1 MTQTV
6 RVELGARAYDIAIGP
21 GLLGQAGPRLKPH
34 LKRPRTVIVTDENV
48 AALHLNTL
56 QASLDA
62 AGITSQAIILPPGE
76 STKSYAHLAELCDGL
91 LAAGMERADRIIAFG
106 GGVIGDLT
114 GFAAS
119 ILRRGIDFIQIPTTL
134 LSQVDSSVGGKTGIN
149 SKHGKN
155 LIGAFHQP
163 VAVLADTSLLNTL
176 SAREFA
182 AGYAETAKYGL
193 LGDAPFF
200 NWLEANATKIKA
212 RDTAT
217 LIEAISVSCRAKAK
231 IVAEDETETG
241 VRALLNLGHTFGHAF
256 EAACGYSQRLL
267 HGEAV
272 SIGMVMAF
280 RYSQSLGLC
289 TGQDATRV
297 EAHLASVGLPVKP
310 TQIPGDLA
318 DANALLT
325 LMRQDK
331 KAQMG
336 KLTFI
341 LARGL
346 GEAFIARDVDDA
358 HVLEFVKKELQ
369 RG

>member
-1 MTQTV
+1 MTEMV
-6 RVELGARAYDIAIGP
+6 RVELGTRAYEITIGP
-21 GLLGQAGPRLKPH
+21 GLLAQAGERLKPH
-34 LKRPRTVIVTDENV
+34 LKRPRTVIVTDANV
-48 AALHLNTL
+48 AALHLKTL

-76 STKSYAHLAELCDGL
+76 GTKSYAQLAELCDGL

-119 ILRRGIDFIQIPTTL
+119 ILRRGVDFIQIPTTL

-163 VAVLADTSLLNTL
+163 VAVLADTSLLNSL

-193 LGDAPFF
+193 LGDASFF
-200 NWLEANATKIKA
+200 NWLEANAAKIKA
-212 RDTAT
+212 RDPAT
-217 LIEAISVSCRAKAK
+217 LIEAVAVSCRAKAK

-280 RYSQSLGLC
+280 RYSQNLGLC

-297 EAHLASVGLPVKP
+297 QAHLASVGLPVMP
-310 TQIPGDLA
+310 SQIPGELP

-331 KAQMG
+331 KAQLG

-341 LARGL
+341 LTRGI
-346 GEAFIARDVDDA
+346 GEAFIARDVEDA
-358 HVLEFVKKELQ
+358 HVLEFIQKELQ
-369 RG
+369 GG

>member
-1 MTQTV
+1 MTETV
-6 RVELGARAYDIAIGP
+6 RVELGTRAYDITIGP
-21 GLLGQAGPRLKPH
+21 GLLAEAGARLKAH
-34 LKRPRTVIVTDENV
+34 FKRPRTVIVTDANV
-48 AALHLNTL
+48 AALHLKTL

-62 AGITSQAIILPPGE
+62 AGIASQAIILPPGE
-76 STKSYAHLAELCDGL
+76 GTKSYAQLAELCDGL

-163 VAVLADTSLLNTL
+163 VAVLADIDLLNTL

-193 LGDAPFF
+193 LGDAAFF
-200 NWLEANATKIKA
+200 NWLETNAAKISA
-212 RDTAT
+212 RDPQT
-217 LIEAISVSCRAKAK
+217 LIEAVAVSCRAKAK

-297 EAHLASVGLPVKP
+297 EAHLARVGLPVMP
-310 TQIPGDLA
+310 CQIPGELA
-318 DANALLT
+318 HADALLT

-331 KAQMG
+331 KAQLG

-341 LARGL
+341 LTRGI
-346 GEAFIARDVDDA
+346 GEAFIARDVEDA
-358 HVLEFVKKELQ
+358 HVLEFVNKELQ
-369 RG
+369 RR

>member
-1 MTQTV
+1 MTEIV
-6 RVELGARAYDIAIGP
+6 RVELGTRAYDISIGP
-21 GLLGQAGPRLKPH
+21 GLLAQAGERLKPH
-34 LKRPRTVIVTDENV
+34 FKRPRTVIVTDANV
-48 AALHLNTL
+48 AALHLETL
-56 QASLDA
+56 QNALTA

-76 STKSYAHLAELCDGL
+76 GTKNFTQLAQVCDGL

-134 LSQVDSSVGGKTGIN
+134 LAQVDSSVGGKTGIN
-149 SKHGKN
+149 SMHGKN

-163 VAVLADTSLLNTL
+163 VAVLADTALLNTL

-200 NWLEANATKIKA
+200 NWLEANAAKIRA
-212 RDTAT
+212 RDTDA
-217 LIEAISVSCRAKAK
+217 LIEAVSVSCRAKAK

-297 EAHLASVGLPVKP
+297 EAHLANVGLPVKP
-310 TQIPGDLA
+310 SQIPGELP

-331 KAQMG
+331 KANMG

-358 HVLEFVKKELQ
+358 HVLDFVTKELQ

>member
-1 MTQTV
+1 MTETV
-6 RVELGARAYDIAIGP
+6 RVELGTRAYDITIGP
-21 GLLGQAGPRLKPH
+21 GLLAEAGPRLKPFF
-34 LKRPRTVIVTDENV
+34 KRPRTVIVTDANV
-48 AALHLNTL
+48 AALHLKAL

-76 STKSYAHLAELCDGL
+76 ATKSYAQLADLCDGL

-119 ILRRGIDFIQIPTTL
+119 ILRRGVDFIQIPTTL

-149 SKHGKN
+149 SRHGKN

-163 VAVLADTSLLNTL
+163 VAVLADTSLLNSL

-193 LGDAPFF
+193 LGDAAFF
-200 NWLEANATKIKA
+200 NWLEANAAKIKA
-212 RDTAT
+212 RDPAT
-217 LIEAISVSCRAKAK
+217 LIEAVAVSCRAKAK

-297 EAHLASVGLPVKP
+297 EAHLASVGLPVRP
-310 TQIPGDLA
+310 TQIPGDLPDA
-318 DANALLT
+318 DALLT

-336 KLTFI
+336 RLTFI
-341 LARGL
+341 LARGI
-346 GEAFIARDVDDA
+346 GEAFIARDVEDA
-358 HVLEFVKKELQ
+358 HVLEFVHKELK
-369 RG
+369 RA

>member
-1 MTQTV
+1 MTNTV
-6 RVELGARAYDIAIGP
+6 RVELGNRAYDISIGP
-21 GLLGQAGPRLKPH
+21 GLLGQAGERLKP
-34 LKRPRTVIVTDENV
+34 LFKRPRTVIVTDENV
-48 AALHLNTL
+48 AALHLETL
-56 QASLDA
+56 KASLSH

-76 STKSYAHLAELCDGL
+76 GTKNFTQLAQVCDGL
-91 LAAGMERADRIIAFG
+91 LAAGMERADRVIAFG

-134 LSQVDSSVGGKTGIN
+134 LAQVDSSVGGKTGIN
-149 SKHGKN
+149 SVHGKN

-163 VAVLADTSLLNTL
+163 VAVLADTALLNTL

-200 NWLEANATKIKA
+200 NWLEANAAKISA

-217 LIEAISVSCRAKAK
+217 LIEAVSVSCRAKAK

-280 RYSQSLGLC
+280 RYSQTLGLC

-297 EAHLASVGLPVKP
+297 QAHLVGMGLPVKP
-310 TQIPGDLA
+310 SQIPGELPGA
-318 DANALLT
+318 DALLT

-331 KAQMG
+331 KAHLG

-341 LARGL
+341 LARGI
-346 GEAFIARDVDDA
+346 GEAFIARDVEDA
-358 HVLEFVKKELQ
+358 HVLEFVHKELQ